1 MKTGLLFGSFNPVH
15 IGHVAIAGYIKEFEL
30 MDEIWFILSPHN
42 PFKILSHLVNSTA
55 RLEMLN
61 LALADYPAFM
71 ASDIELTMQRPS
83 YTINTLE
90 VLSDKHPDRD
100 FYLVIG
106 TDNLKSIGE
115 WKGGATL
122 VRDYKFL
129 FYPRPGTD
137 NSNLEKFSN
146 ARIVNAPL
154 FEISSSFI
162 RESIRQG
169 KDMRPFVP
177 AGAFDYIKRNNF
189 YSEAASS
196 G

>member
-1 MKTGLLFGSFNPVH
+1 MKTGLLFGSFNPIH
-15 IGHVAIAGYIKEFEL
+15 IGHVAIAGYMKEFEF

-42 PFKILSHLVNSTA
+42 PFKNLSHLVSSTA

-61 LALADYPAFM
+61 LALADFPAFR
-71 ASDIELTMQRPS
+71 ASGIELTMPRPS

-90 VLSDKHPDRD
+90 ILAEKHPDRD
-100 FYLVIG
+100 FYLIIG
-106 TDNLKSIGE
+106 TDNLESIGQ
-115 WKGGATL
+115 WKGGTSL
-122 VRDYKFL
+122 LRDYKFL

-137 NSNLEKFSN
+137 NSNLEKFGN

-162 RESIRQG
+162 RDSILQG
-169 KDMRPFVP
+169 KDMRAFVP
-177 AGAFDYIKRNNF
+177 AGTFEYILKNRL
-189 YSEAASS
+189 YSGTASS